1 MVRRFATRLAPQL
14 ACLAALTPLAPPCSQ
29 EALRAEIERKRKA
42 KDETFG
48 GRKFMKV
55 SDLDAAREAQKRAA
69 AGGAEPDAAAGA
81 QARGPL
87 CRKRGPTNALGLGAP
102 ALCGRC

>member
-1 MVRRFATRLAPQL
+1 MVRRCATRRAPVLALMPV
-14 ACLAALTPLAPPCSQ
+14 APPRSQ

-69 AGGAEPDAAAGA
+69 AGGVEPDAAAGA
-81 QARGPL
+81 QARGPSL
-87 CRKRGPTNALGLGAP
+87 CEREAWG
-102 ALCGRC
+102 